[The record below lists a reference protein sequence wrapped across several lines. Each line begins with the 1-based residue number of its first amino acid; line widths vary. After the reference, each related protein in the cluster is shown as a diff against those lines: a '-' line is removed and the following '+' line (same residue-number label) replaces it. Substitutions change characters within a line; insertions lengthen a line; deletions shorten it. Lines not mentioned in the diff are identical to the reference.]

1 MPYNEND
8 EYELESESS
17 EDIYLEDTEEF
28 RTTAYQAE
36 EISRTKFNIVIC
48 QLYNSKRHGTPD
60 ANSGV
65 EYHFITEDRFKL
77 FDIGFIDYFIYGYHN
92 MNLERIDEITPHDIF
107 RNYKNIIQRP
117 DYIKPEIAECL
128 YLSGGECVSILKT
141 FWIKIIQRRWKNILE
156 EREHIIKLRCQVR
169 SILHREINGKWPQY
183 CLEYPGLKGMLA

>member
-1 MPYNEND
+1 MSYNEND
-8 EYELESESS
+8 EYELESEGS

-117 DYIKPEIAECL
+117 DYIKPEINGSVVYE
-128 YLSGGECVSILKT
+128 GVGEDFLKT
-141 FWIKIIQRRWKNILE
+141 PPNTVTFNYVVKAGAKVVFKKE
-156 EREHIIKLRCQVR
+156 
-169 SILHREINGKWPQY
+169 
-183 CLEYPGLKGMLA
+183 